1 MSSATTTNGSDGG
14 ESILDGKGASLDG
27 GGGGGPHEIGEG
39 FGSMDSSDDAID
51 LADEVSVL
59 DLDAPA
65 NGSST
70 DAEEQLLP
78 PRKMTRREREGGE
91 DEEYYFQHEWPLHKK
106 HIFILSNS
114 GKPVYSRY
122 GDEQKLCAFMPVLS
136 AISSFVDATG
146 DTIKTIYAGA
156 HKIVFLFKGPL
167 HLVAVARTDEPA
179 VHLARQLEYT
189 HSQILSS
196 LTSGV
201 KKIYDTR
208 AHFDIRTLL
217 GDSTH
222 LIDSLINSMEHDMLF
237 LSSCFLNA
245 VYCFPLDATTRHAIG
260 VVMQGYHTDEI
271 VYTLLLARQQLVNVV
286 RLKKHALHSEDFH
299 LIVNFLNSATSIK
312 QTESSTSPVCLP
324 RFNDR
329 GYLHF
334 YTNFLSKEVVLM
346 LISTKAGNFEAGKNQ
361 IERGLREV
369 GALRTIKESLERNA
383 HTKHHYSVDDVLGPL
398 KEEMDAKDGAF
409 AMASGAFGSPMTSSP
424 ASSSPSSMSP
434 SASSG
439 SLSSIISSA
448 AALSGSSASPSS
460 SSVLSPPSAVSTRSA
475 AATQAAWLTAAA
487 PQLSS
492 VTSSAL
498 HSLSSSSAFPSLASA
513 GTSLLLSAA
522 ASLTPSSRYLLHFL
536 YKDQRTSQF
545 TCPRFEPPY
554 INAKEQKRLF
564 RLYQR
569 VQYRVNE
576 SMVLGEA
583 RKDKNSSR
591 VFYYIS
597 TRESMVAWVTAGFE
611 VYATFGP
618 LVPKPTALKICNQ
631 ILKWI
636 RNEEANLFILNAPVW

>member
-1 MSSATTTNGSDGG
+1 M
-14 ESILDGKGASLDG
+14 E
-27 GGGGGPHEIGEG
+27 
-39 FGSMDSSDDAID
+39 SSDDAID

-59 DLDAPA
+59 DLDTSADLYDDDGNMPK
-65 NGSST
+65 
-70 DAEEQLLP
+70 
-78 PRKMTRREREGGE
+78 PRKTRKNREGEEE
-91 DEEYYFQHEWPLHKK
+91 DYYFQHEWPHHKK
-106 HIFILSNS
+106 HVFILSNS
-114 GKPVYSRY
+114 GKPVYSRH

-167 HLVAVARTDEPA
+167 HLVAVSRTDEPA
-179 VHLARQLEYT
+179 THLARQLEYI

-201 KKIYDTR
+201 KKIYDSR

-222 LIDSLINSMEHDMLF
+222 LIDSLIDSMEHDMLF

-245 VYCFPLDATTRHAIG
+245 VYCFPLDATTRHATG
-260 VVMQGYHTDEI
+260 VVMQSYHTDEI

-299 LIVNFLNSATSIK
+299 LIVNFLSNATSIK

-334 YTNFLSKEVVLM
+334 YTTFLSKEVCLI

-369 GALRTIKESLERNA
+369 GALRTIRESLERNA
-383 HTKHHYSVDDVLGPL
+383 NSKHHYSVDDVLGPL
-398 KEEMDAKDGAF
+398 KEEMDAKESGGLAMLSAAF
-409 AMASGAFGSPMTSSP
+409 TSPVTSSP
-424 ASSSPSSMSP
+424 SSSSPSSMSP
-434 SASSG
+434 SSSSG

-448 AALSGSSASPSS
+448 SSLSTSSVASSTSTSSSSQTSPSS
-460 SSVLSPPSAVSTRSA
+460 SSSSTVGARSTA
-475 AATQAAWLTAAA
+475 AAQAARATLSSSA

-492 VTSSAL
+492 VTSSTL
-498 HSLSSSSAFPSLASA
+498 LSLSSSSAFPSFASA

-597 TRESMVAWVTAGFE
+597 TRESMVAWVTSGFE

>member
-1 MSSATTTNGSDGG
+1 M
-14 ESILDGKGASLDG
+14 E
-27 GGGGGPHEIGEG
+27 
-39 FGSMDSSDDAID
+39 SSDDAID

-59 DLDAPA
+59 DLDTSADLYDDDGNMPK
-65 NGSST
+65 
-70 DAEEQLLP
+70 
-78 PRKMTRREREGGE
+78 PRKTRKNREGEEE
-91 DEEYYFQHEWPLHKK
+91 DYYFQHEWPHHKK
-106 HIFILSNS
+106 HVFILSNS
-114 GKPVYSRY
+114 GKPVYSRH
-122 GDEQKLCAFMPVLS
+122 GDEQKLC
-136 AISSFVDATG
+136 
-146 DTIKTIYAGA
+146 A

-167 HLVAVARTDEPA
+167 HLVAVSRTDEPA
-179 VHLARQLEYT
+179 THLARQLEYI

-201 KKIYDTR
+201 KKIYDSR

-222 LIDSLINSMEHDMLF
+222 LIDSLIDSMEHDMLF

-245 VYCFPLDATTRHAIG
+245 VYCFPLDATTRHATG
-260 VVMQGYHTDEI
+260 VVMQSYHTDEI

-299 LIVNFLNSATSIK
+299 LIVNFLSNATSIK

-334 YTNFLSKEVVLM
+334 YTTFLSKEVCLI

-369 GALRTIKESLERNA
+369 GALRTIRESLERNA
-383 HTKHHYSVDDVLGPL
+383 NSKHHYSVDDVLGPL
-398 KEEMDAKDGAF
+398 KEEMDAKESGGLAMLSAAF
-409 AMASGAFGSPMTSSP
+409 TSPVTSSP
-424 ASSSPSSMSP
+424 SSSSPSSMSP
-434 SASSG
+434 SSSSG

-448 AALSGSSASPSS
+448 SSLSTSSVASSTSTSSSSQTSPSS
-460 SSVLSPPSAVSTRSA
+460 SSSSTVGARSTA
-475 AATQAAWLTAAA
+475 AAQAARATLSSSA

-492 VTSSAL
+492 VTSSTL
-498 HSLSSSSAFPSLASA
+498 LSLSSSSAFPSFASA

-536 YKDQRTSQF
+536 
-545 TCPRFEPPY
+545 FEPPY

-597 TRESMVAWVTAGFE
+597 TRESMVAWVTSGFE

>member
-1 MSSATTTNGSDGG
+1 MSVPQPNGGPFSGDLLEDEFVSNMNGSHADGNGEG
-14 ESILDGKGASLDG
+14 ESL
-27 GGGGGPHEIGEG
+27 
-39 FGSMDSSDDAID
+39 DSSSDAID
-51 LADEVSVL
+51 LTDEVSVL
-59 DLDAPA
+59 DLDADEDGVAIPTKA
-65 NGSST
+65 
-70 DAEEQLLP
+70 
-78 PRKMTRREREGGE
+78 KKVREGENE
-91 DEEYYFQHEWPLHKK
+91 DYYFQHEWPKHKK

-114 GKPVYSRY
+114 GKPVYSRH

-146 DTIKTIYAGA
+146 DTIKTIYAGV

-167 HLVAVARTDEPA
+167 HLVAVSRTDEPA
-179 VHLARQLEYT
+179 SHLARQLEYI

-222 LIDSLINSMEHDMLF
+222 LIDSLIDSMEHDMLF

-245 VYCFPLDATTRHAIG
+245 VFCFPIDATVRNAIG
-260 VVMQGYHTDEI
+260 VVMHSFHTDEI

-334 YTNFLSKEVVLM
+334 YTTFLIKEVCLI
-346 LISTKAGNFEAGKNQ
+346 LISTKAGNFEDGKNQ
-361 IERGLREV
+361 IEKGLNEI
-369 GALRTIKESLERNA
+369 GAIRALKQALKRNGNA
-383 HTKHHYSVDDVLGPL
+383 RHHYAVDDVLGPL
-398 KEEMDAKDGAF
+398 KDEIEGKESGGGGAMLSSTF
-409 AMASGAFGSPMTSSP
+409 VSAVTSSSTH
-424 ASSSPSSMSP
+424 SSTSSISP
-434 SASSG
+434 SAS
-439 SLSSIISSA
+439 LSSLASLASS
-448 AALSGSSASPSS
+448 SSLPPPSPSLPSS
-460 SSVLSPPSAVSTRSA
+460 SLSPPPGTV
-475 AATQAAWLTAAA
+475 A
-487 PQLSS
+487 PPTTTELMSLSNS
-492 VTSSAL
+492 SSSSSLPSLTSSTIM
-498 HSLSSSSAFPSLASA
+498 SLSSSSAFPSLTSVGAS
-513 GTSLLLSAA
+513 LVISAA
-522 ASLTPSSRYLLHFL
+522 SSFSPSSRYLLHFL

-545 TCPRFEPPY
+545 TCPSFEPPY

-569 VQYRVNE
+569 VQHRVNN
-576 SMVLGEA
+576 SMVIGESK
-583 RKDKNSSR
+583 KDKNASR

-618 LVPKPTALKICNQ
+618 LVPKPTALKMCNQ

-636 RNEEANLFILNAPVW
+636 RNEEATLFILNAPVW